1 MVAECGYLSLHAGFH
16 DFLLWEIRKEEVE
29 HIHYSWEEVSCLLS
43 VESIECTAPSS
54 LPIPLWSVELL
65 GLSDPTQYGSQ
76 IVHTNHI

>member
-1 MVAECGYLSLHAGFH
+1 MVAECGYLNLRVGLH
-16 DFLLWEIRKEEVE
+16 DFLLGVICKKEVE
-29 HIHYSWEEVSCLLS
+29 HICYSWEEVSCLLS

-65 GLSDPTQYGSQ
+65 GLSDPTQYRSQ